1 MLVHVFA
8 GFPFPGFT
16 RMSAGVPRK
25 QTSTRRRAQILD
37 CLALEGEVF
46 VPDLAERFGV
56 TPMTIRRD
64 LEALEGQNVLTR
76 THGGA
81 IFSKQSVAE
90 FAFLERNRTS
100 IEEKQAIAR
109 EAASLVEPGMTVVM
123 DTGTTTLEVARAL
136 RGISRLKVLTSSLAV
151 ASELH
156 THPGMEIVLLGGIV
170 GKNSPDLTGALTEDN
185 LRRFRV
191 QLAIL
196 GADALDEGGLY
207 TTDLPIARVSEAM
220 IDVAADTVL
229 VADSR
234 KFRRQSFVKFA
245 DWSAVGHLV
254 TDVYVAETDRAW
266 IGKAVRDARYAR
278 GKEGP
283 RA

>member
-1 MLVHVFA
+1 VNNGTPL
-8 GFPFPGFT
+8 
-16 RMSAGVPRK
+16 K
-25 QTSTRRRAQILD
+25 QTATRRRAQILD
-37 CLALEGEVF
+37 ALASEGEVF
-46 VPDLAERFGV
+46 VLDLSERLGV

-64 LEALEGQNVLTR
+64 LEALERQSVLSR

-100 IEEKQAIAR
+100 ITEKQAIAR

-136 RGISRLKVLTSSLAV
+136 RGIDRLTVLTSSLAV

-156 THPGMEIVLLGGIV
+156 THPGMEIVLLGGNV
-170 GKNSPDLTGALTEDN
+170 GKNSPDLFGALTEDN

-196 GADALDEGGLY
+196 GADALDPRGLY
-207 TTDLPIARVSEAM
+207 TTGLNIARVSEAM
-220 IDVAADTVL
+220 IEVARDTVL

-234 KFRRQSFVKFA
+234 KFQRESFVKFA
-245 DWSAVGHLV
+245 DWAAIRHVV
-254 TDVYVAETDRAW
+254 TDAAVSPADRAW
-266 IGKAVRDARYAR
+266 LDEAVRDVRYVVQK
-278 GKEGP
+278 G
-283 RA
+283 RAHVEA